1 MDEVYFKGPRSP
13 RADARAT
20 ADERRASRRSSE
32 FMMAAYVIAEQP
44 LRAISCL
51 VRDVSSSGARLELER
66 GMRAKSRGTTDL
78 PSFVI
83 LYLGPSKTEARC
95 RIAWR
100 EGRHFGVKF
109 LTPLLPSRRAFR

>member
-1 MDEVYFKGPRSP
+1 MDEIYYKGPRSP
-13 RADARAT
+13 RADTRST
-20 ADERRASRRSSE
+20 ADERRASRRSCE
-32 FMMAAYVIAEQP
+32 FMTAAYVIAEQP
-44 LRAISCL
+44 PRAVSCL
-51 VRDVSSSGARLELER
+51 VRDMSSTGARLELER
-66 GMRAKSRGTTDL
+66 GMRTSSKQPADL
-78 PSFVI
+78 PSIVV

>member
-1 MDEVYFKGPRSP
+1 MDEIYYKSPRSP

-20 ADERRASRRSSE
+20 VDERRADRRSSE
-32 FMMAAYVIAEQP
+32 FLTAAYVIAEPP

-51 VRDVSSSGARLELER
+51 VRDLSSTGARLELER
-66 GMRAKSRGTTDL
+66 GMRARSKPATDL
-78 PSFVI
+78 PSFVV
-83 LYLGPSKTEARC
+83 LYLGPTKTEALC